1 MSEGLQTSIG
11 SNVDRL
17 VAEAERI
24 LGQLEERN
32 FEDSKNATGDEYD
45 AAEERKSV
53 ISLTIISFGSTYVL
67 LQC

>member
-1 MSEGLQTSIG
+1 MSEGLQGSLG
-11 SNVDRL
+11 SNVDKL

-53 ISLTIISFGSTYVL
+53 IS
-67 LQC
+67 